1 MSDAYHKASSRKPSS
16 ALIKHLLFPSTS
28 PRLTPS
34 NLATFLSTTS
44 GLDKTLMLIQYPAR
58 IIVPLLL
65 VLARR
70 SRNKDGR
77 RLLSRFA
84 QDLTNLS
91 GSVSDARTMMRL
103 LGIIAMLPSIP
114 TLFHPTTSLLSSL
127 QNLALIIYYPLEN
140 LSFLSSKGVFPL
152 SPAKELRWSVWS
164 CRAWMA
170 YVALEFV
177 ALWERRNG
185 LIVRQKALE
194 VQHRQS
200 LQMEVKP
207 ADGPSMSTTTPTS
220 ELELQK
226 DWVGWYEDAVSNLG
240 YAPLTIHWSLY
251 QGAWTNQAWTGL
263 FGTVACV
270 AGLRSKWRA
279 MGAGV

>member
-1 MSDAYHKASSRKPSS
+1 MSDAYLKASSRKPSS

-65 VLARR
+65 ALARR

-103 LGIIAMLPSIP
+103 LGIVAMLPSIP
-114 TLFHPTTSLLSSL
+114 TLFHPTTSLLTSL

-152 SPAKELRWSVWS
+152 SPARELRWSVWS

-207 ADGPSMSTTTPTS
+207 ADGSTMSTTTPTS
-220 ELELQK
+220 ELALQK
-226 DWVGWYEDAVSNLG
+226 DWVAWYEDAVSNLG
-240 YAPLTIHWSLY
+240 YAPLTVHWSLY

-279 MGAGV
+279 MGGGA

>member
-1 MSDAYHKASSRKPSS
+1 
-16 ALIKHLLFPSTS
+16 
-28 PRLTPS
+28 
-34 NLATFLSTTS
+34 
-44 GLDKTLMLIQYPAR
+44 
-58 IIVPLLL
+58 
-65 VLARR
+65 
-70 SRNKDGR
+70 
-77 RLLSRFA
+77 
-84 QDLTNLS
+84 
-91 GSVSDARTMMRL
+91 
-103 LGIIAMLPSIP
+103 MLPSIP

-152 SPAKELRWSVWS
+152 SPARELRWSVWS

-170 YVALEFV
+170 YVALEFI

-185 LIVRQKALE
+185 LIVRQQALE
-194 VQHRQS
+194 VRNRQS
-200 LQMEVKP
+200 LETEGKG
-207 ADGPSMSTTTPTS
+207 ADGSSMSTITPTS

-240 YAPLTIHWSLY
+240 YAPLTVHWSLY

-279 MGAGV
+279 MGGGA